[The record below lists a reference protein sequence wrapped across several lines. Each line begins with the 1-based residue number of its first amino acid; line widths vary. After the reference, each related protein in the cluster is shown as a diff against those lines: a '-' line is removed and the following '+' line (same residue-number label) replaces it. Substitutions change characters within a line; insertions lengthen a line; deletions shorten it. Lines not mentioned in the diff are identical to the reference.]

1 MDNQKKNLR
10 RNQYFTTRHGRVEE
24 KKTNETRLILF
35 KLMNFSDIYLDIYL
49 YV

>member
-1 MDNQKKNLR
+1 MDKPNSA
-10 RNQYFTTRHGRVEE
+10 
-24 KKTNETRLILF
+24 TNETRLILF